1 MRFYAISIVIVW
13 EMGQIAKNKFD
24 SMDIYP
30 RGGGTTDSVTC
41 PGHKFQFGAAV
52 FVHNYYWRLK
62 YRVAI
67 NSGLLDLE
75 NELHFSDFLEFSGFF
90 LEFGVIFGVLEC
102 ANFWLFLGSVKY

>member
-1 MRFYAISIVIVW
+1 MD
-13 EMGQIAKNKFD
+13 QIAKNKFD

-41 PGHKFQFGAAV
+41 PGHKFQFGAGS

-62 YRVAI
+62 YRVEVI
-67 NSGLLDLE
+67 SGLLDLE
-75 NELHFSDFLEFSGFF
+75 NELHFSRFSEISWNF
-90 LEFGVIFGVLEC
+90 LEFGLIFGVLEC